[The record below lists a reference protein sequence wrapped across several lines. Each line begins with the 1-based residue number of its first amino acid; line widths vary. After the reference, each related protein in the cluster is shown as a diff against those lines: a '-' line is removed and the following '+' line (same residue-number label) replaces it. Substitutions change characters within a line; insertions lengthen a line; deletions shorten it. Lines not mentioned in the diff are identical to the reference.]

1 VAYSAEIDV
10 KVRNLGSI
18 TKLEEKLS
26 SISRSVNA
34 INKKRLGGGASG
46 GGGSAK
52 SELTE
57 EQKLIQL
64 ENKRLRIQ
72 NQGLGVSRKA
82 LDLELKGNKLAEAA
96 NNLAQ
101 VESLTEKDQLDLAK
115 NKILLADQ
123 EIKKK
128 GLLLKAEQAI
138 NTEISKG
145 QQIKSTELTAGDR
158 VGLLGLSGKANRLS
172 GKAAS
177 VIDSETVSRQP
188 KGLPSSEM
196 LKAESR
202 GITRIVTQEER
213 RTKALK
219 RSAEFSE
226 DILKSSKAS
235 AKAGAAHARKLESMN
250 KPHGFTAQQFG
261 PQFASSTLPTESA
274 LNFDQRTGK
283 LLKGPA
289 GSSKNTLGNLARR
302 FDTQSA
308 LISGAFPLLF
318 GQGPIGAVAGGL
330 GGGIGGM
337 FGTMGGFAGGIAAT
351 ALVQQIQSA
360 ISAIGELGR
369 ALGPFARDTKAV
381 TSALG
386 LQGSAQEAQ
395 LQLIE
400 QTQGKTAAFNAAMN
414 FMATQIG
421 QEGVNSLKRFG
432 ENSRRITASLTL
444 ATTKFQA
451 FGASLL
457 NFILRISGA
466 EKQLIKA
473 EQERTI
479 SFAASRGDETA
490 KSILAEQK
498 RIDALPSETVIVP
511 TPGPFGGIVGIPK
524 EIRSKEAK
532 DAQEVLDKRRA
543 LFTVREN
550 ERINLAKI
558 NSEQGAHVQTLEEEF
573 ALVNR
578 VNELVKEGNEKG
590 LAQKLA
596 KNEQINKKA
605 IENINIRQDEVKREL
620 EGLDKIKNK
629 NDEQKLAVD
638 ELKEK
643 QKFLT
648 EELEKQP
655 GILDDMND
663 KTKSLHSEVDKVTEA
678 FKELSV
684 TIGEDIK
691 NGIKGLIKGTSTLS
705 DLLNNVA
712 DKFLDV
718 ALNQALFGDILGS
731 SGPKKGGLLGF
742 LGFADGGRPP
752 VGRPSIVGEK
762 GPELFVPRSSGNIIP
777 NNKLGGGSTNNV
789 VVNVDASG
797 SDVQGDEAAAKE
809 IGTLISAAVQGELLK
824 QQRPGGLLSR

>member
-18 TKLEEKLS
+18 NQLEQKLS
-26 SISRSVNA
+26 SISKSVNA

-46 GGGSAK
+46 GGGGGGSSANPDK
-52 SELTE
+52 EELAVL
-57 EQKLIQL
+57 KLRNTALTQVNRGL
-64 ENKRLRIQ
+64 RAQNK
-72 NQGLGVSRKA
+72 
-82 LDLELKGNKLAEAA
+82 LKGEGLKL
-96 NNLAQ
+96 
-101 VESLTEKDQLDLAK
+101 
-115 NKILLADQ
+115 
-123 EIKKK
+123 
-128 GLLLKAEQAI
+128 EQAI
-138 NTEISKG
+138 KDLEGIGSKSNFDDLDATRKEIEENKKILI
-145 QQIKSTELTAGDR
+145 QT
-158 VGLLGLSGKANRLS
+158 
-172 GKAAS
+172 
-177 VIDSETVSRQP
+177 
-188 KGLPSSEM
+188 
-196 LKAESR
+196 
-202 GITRIVTQEER
+202 EER
-213 RTKALK
+213 LIDEKRITTEVEKRAKFLKGAPTGFKA
-219 RSAEFSE
+219 
-226 DILKSSKAS
+226 D
-235 AKAGAAHARKLESMN
+235 
-250 KPHGFTAQQFG
+250 QFG
-261 PQFASSTLPTESA
+261 PQQAPTKGAGQAAMSIDTRTKQSDKRLAVELKLRELEAKGVNTAKLRGKMGELVDAQNRKAFGDIKQINREIGRGIAKEQSKLKILQLQNKQRAEEIKSSAKMEA
-274 LNFDQRTGK
+274 IRQGNF
-283 LLKGPA
+283 A
-289 GSSKNTLGNLARR
+289 GSGPGVFGPQPRKSFRERIGATRG

-466 EKQLIKA
+466 EKQLRKA

-752 VGRPSIVGEK
+752 VNRPSIVGEK
-762 GPELFVPRSSGNIIP
+762 GPELFVPSRSGKIIP
-777 NNKLGGGSTNNV
+777 NNKLGSGGNTSVT
-789 VVNVDASG
+789 VNVDASG
-797 SDVQGDEAAAKE
+797 SSVEGDESNSEQLGRLIGAAIQAELIKE
-809 IGTLISAAVQGELLK
+809 K
-824 QQRPGGLLSR
+824 RPGGLLS

>member
-1 VAYSAEIDV
+1 MAYSAEIDV

-18 TKLEEKLS
+18 NQLEQKLS
-26 SISRSVNA
+26 SISKSVNA

-46 GGGSAK
+46 GGGGGGSSANPDKEELAVLKLRNTALTQVNRGLRAQNKLKGEGLKLEQAIKDLEGIGSK
-52 SELTE
+52 SNFDDLDATRKEIEENKKILIQTE
-57 EQKLIQL
+57 ERLIDEKRITTEVEKRAKFLKGAPTGFKADQFGPQQAPTKGAGQAAMSIDTRTKQSD
-64 ENKRLRIQ
+64 KRLRI
-72 NQGLGVSRKA
+72 
-82 LDLELKGNKLAEAA
+82 ELKLRELEAKGVNTAKLRGKMGE
-96 NNLAQ
+96 LVDAQ
-101 VESLTEKDQLDLAK
+101 NRKQFGTIKQLNREIGRGIAKEESKL
-115 NKILLADQ
+115 KILQLQNKQRAE
-123 EIKKK
+123 EIK
-128 GLLLKAEQAI
+128 
-138 NTEISKG
+138 S
-145 QQIKSTELTAGDR
+145 
-158 VGLLGLSGKANRLS
+158 
-172 GKAAS
+172 
-177 VIDSETVSRQP
+177 
-188 KGLPSSEM
+188 
-196 LKAESR
+196 
-202 GITRIVTQEER
+202 
-213 RTKALK
+213 
-219 RSAEFSE
+219 
-226 DILKSSKAS
+226 S
-235 AKAGAAHARKLESMN
+235 AKMEAIRQGNFAGSG
-250 KPHGFTAQQFG
+250 PGVFG
-261 PQFASSTLPTESA
+261 PQPRKSFRERIGAT
-274 LNFDQRTGK
+274 RG
-283 LLKGPA
+283 
-289 GSSKNTLGNLARR
+289 

-466 EKQLIKA
+466 EKQLRKA

-752 VGRPSIVGEK
+752 VNRPSIVGEK
-762 GPELFVPRSSGNIIP
+762 GPELFVPSRSGKIIP
-777 NNKLGGGSTNNV
+777 NNKLGSGGNTSVT
-789 VVNVDASG
+789 VNVDASG
-797 SDVQGDEAAAKE
+797 SSVEGDESNSEQLGRLIGAAIQAELIKE
-809 IGTLISAAVQGELLK
+809 K
-824 QQRPGGLLSR
+824 RPGGLLS

>member
-18 TKLEEKLS
+18 NQLEQKLS
-26 SISRSVNA
+26 SISKSVNA

-46 GGGSAK
+46 GGGGGGSSANPDKEELAVLKLRNTALTQVNRGLRAQNKLKGEGLKLEQAIKDLEGIGSK
-52 SELTE
+52 SNFDDLDATRKEIEENKKILIQTE
-57 EQKLIQL
+57 ERLIDEKRITTEVEKRAKFLKGAPTGFKADQFGPQQAPTKGAGQAAMSIDTRTKQSD
-64 ENKRLRIQ
+64 KRLRIELKLRELEAKGVNTAKLRGKMGELVDAQ
-72 NQGLGVSRKA
+72 NRKA
-82 LDLELKGNKLAEAA
+82 FGDVKQINREIGRGIAKEQSKL
-96 NNLAQ
+96 
-101 VESLTEKDQLDLAK
+101 
-115 NKILLADQ
+115 KILQLQNKQRAE
-123 EIKKK
+123 EIK
-128 GLLLKAEQAI
+128 
-138 NTEISKG
+138 S
-145 QQIKSTELTAGDR
+145 
-158 VGLLGLSGKANRLS
+158 
-172 GKAAS
+172 
-177 VIDSETVSRQP
+177 
-188 KGLPSSEM
+188 
-196 LKAESR
+196 
-202 GITRIVTQEER
+202 
-213 RTKALK
+213 
-219 RSAEFSE
+219 
-226 DILKSSKAS
+226 S
-235 AKAGAAHARKLESMN
+235 AKMEAIRQGNFAGSG
-250 KPHGFTAQQFG
+250 PGVFG
-261 PQFASSTLPTESA
+261 PQPRKSFRERIGAT
-274 LNFDQRTGK
+274 RG
-283 LLKGPA
+283 
-289 GSSKNTLGNLARR
+289 

-466 EKQLIKA
+466 EKQLRKA

-752 VGRPSIVGEK
+752 VNRPSIVGEK
-762 GPELFVPRSSGNIIP
+762 GPELFVPSRSGKIIP
-777 NNKLGGGSTNNV
+777 NNKLGSGGNTSVT
-789 VVNVDASG
+789 VNVDASG
-797 SDVQGDEAAAKE
+797 SSVEGDESNSEQLGRLIGAAIQAELIKE
-809 IGTLISAAVQGELLK
+809 K
-824 QQRPGGLLSR
+824 RPGGLLS

>member
-1 VAYSAEIDV
+1 MAYSAEIDV

-18 TKLEEKLS
+18 NQLEQKLS
-26 SISRSVNA
+26 SISKSVNA

-46 GGGSAK
+46 GGGGGGSSANPDK
-52 SELTE
+52 EELAVL
-57 EQKLIQL
+57 KLRNTALTQVNRGL
-64 ENKRLRIQ
+64 RAQNK
-72 NQGLGVSRKA
+72 
-82 LDLELKGNKLAEAA
+82 LKGEGLKL
-96 NNLAQ
+96 
-101 VESLTEKDQLDLAK
+101 
-115 NKILLADQ
+115 
-123 EIKKK
+123 
-128 GLLLKAEQAI
+128 EQAI
-138 NTEISKG
+138 KDLEGIGSKSNFDDLDATRKEIEENKKILI
-145 QQIKSTELTAGDR
+145 QT
-158 VGLLGLSGKANRLS
+158 
-172 GKAAS
+172 
-177 VIDSETVSRQP
+177 
-188 KGLPSSEM
+188 
-196 LKAESR
+196 
-202 GITRIVTQEER
+202 EER
-213 RTKALK
+213 LIDEKRITTEVEKRAKFLKGAPTGFKA
-219 RSAEFSE
+219 
-226 DILKSSKAS
+226 D
-235 AKAGAAHARKLESMN
+235 
-250 KPHGFTAQQFG
+250 QFG
-261 PQFASSTLPTESA
+261 PQQAPTKGAGQAAMSIDTRTKQSDKRLAVELKLRELEAKGVNTAKLRGKMGELVDAQNRKAFGDVKQINREIGRGIAKEQSKLKILQLQNKQRAEEIKSSAKMEA
-274 LNFDQRTGK
+274 IRQGNF
-283 LLKGPA
+283 A
-289 GSSKNTLGNLARR
+289 GSGPGVFGPQPRKSFRERIGATRG

-466 EKQLIKA
+466 EKQLRKA

-752 VGRPSIVGEK
+752 VNRPSIVGEK
-762 GPELFVPRSSGNIIP
+762 GPELFVPSRSGKIIP
-777 NNKLGGGSTNNV
+777 NNKLGSGGNTSVT
-789 VVNVDASG
+789 VNVDASG
-797 SDVQGDEAAAKE
+797 SSVEGDESNSEQLGRLIGAAIQAELIKE
-809 IGTLISAAVQGELLK
+809 K
-824 QQRPGGLLSR
+824 RPGGLLS